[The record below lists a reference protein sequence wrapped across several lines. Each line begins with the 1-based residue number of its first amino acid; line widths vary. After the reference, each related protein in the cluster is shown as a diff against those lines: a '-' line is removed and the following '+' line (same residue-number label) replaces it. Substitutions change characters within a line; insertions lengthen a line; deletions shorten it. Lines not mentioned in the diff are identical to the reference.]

1 MTAHAVA
8 QRSREL
14 GIRLA
19 LGAERKEVVLLVL
32 RRVLVQVAV
41 GLIFGAIGAKA
52 WERIFGGAGLTT
64 AATLATVSLLVVF
77 VTVGVSAWPAARAAR
92 IDPLLMLRDQ

>member
-1 MTAHAVA
+1 
-8 QRSREL
+8 
-14 GIRLA
+14 
-19 LGAERKEVVLLVL
+19 LGAARREVVLLVL
-32 RRVLVQVAV
+32 KRVLVQVAV

-52 WERIFGGAGLTT
+52 WERLFGAAGPTTT

-92 IDPLLMLRDQ
+92 IDPLTMLRDQ